1 MMWGFIPGAL
11 RKTFFQ
17 PDGSLDEI
25 VLSATAYII
34 SSLVLEFHT
43 YWHPVQGVAPFD
55 LAQFGTGVLQMAIGF
70 GAWWR
75 LREWA
80 KNPTQSFPDA
90 QHP

>member
-1 MMWGFIPGAL
+1 MWSFIPGAL

-17 PDGSLDEI
+17 ADGSLDEI

-43 YWHPVQGVAPFD
+43 FWMPASGPAFNLSDFGEGVMK
-55 LAQFGTGVLQMAIGF
+55 MAIGI
-70 GAWWR
+70 GVWWR
-75 LREWA
+75 LREWV
-80 KNPTQSFPDA
+80 KNPTKTEFPDA